1 MIKYSSIDIIKR
13 AEQLSDLENSDFIS
27 DYEKLAL
34 LNENWTMLYQ
44 KLVDAND
51 KTFIRTIPVRNGMD
65 LPENLYQISAIYTKQ
80 NKQYINKINAS
91 QLYGYEVK
99 NNRLYLSQDYNGIEV
114 EMEYYPVPETLY
126 LRDKMTDSP
135 WDVEPWSIWHTKY
148 ITYLE
153 HALFDLN
160 GSSDHY
166 YKLSDDVKGELALFD
181 NAILM
186 RYTDGTFK
194 YLPFSNLSGNVADI
208 ECPLI
213 IGNEL
218 YIYDKNNKVI
228 KNLSGMTVIENF
240 VIPETESPVQI
251 IYCSENLRTV
261 YALYEGGVKVGN
273 ESFVLGVSSLKK
285 VMVGSNLYALLKPGQ
300 IVKITPFGLDFVK
313 TKNVPVKFVSPSK
326 VLTKNVASNEL
337 SLEGFIEDTI
347 LAVPNNT
354 YFIILSYLLALSF
367 MTKQGADTTQL
378 SMKYAE
384 IQQQFF
390 NSLTND
396 NNASYQIRNVYKN
409 RGSFYYGR

>member
-51 KTFIRTIPVRNGMD
+51 KTFIKTIPVRNGMD

-91 QLYGYEVK
+91 QTYGYEVK
-99 NNRLYLSQDYNGIEV
+99 NNRLYLSKDYNGIEV

-126 LRDKMTDSP
+126 LRDKTTDSP
-135 WDVEPWSIWHTKY
+135 WDVEPWAIWHTKY
-148 ITYLE
+148 VTYLE

-160 GSSDHY
+160 GPSDHY
-166 YKLSDDVKGELALFD
+166 YKLKDDVKGELALFD

-194 YLPFSNLSGNVADI
+194 YLPFSSLSGNVTAI
-208 ECPLI
+208 ECPVI

-218 YIYDKNNKVI
+218 YIYDKVNKSI
-228 KNLSGMTVIENF
+228 KSLSGMTIIENF
-240 VIPETESPVQI
+240 ETESPVQI
-251 IYCSENLRTV
+251 IYCSENLRTIYV
-261 YALYEGGVKVGN
+261 LYEGGVKVGN
-273 ESFVLGVSSLKK
+273 ESFVLGASSLKK
-285 VMVGSNLYALLKPGQ
+285 VMVGSSLYALLKPGQ
-300 IVKITPFGLDFVK
+300 IVKITPFGMDFVK

-409 RGSFYYGR
+409 TGSFYYGR

>member
-91 QLYGYEVK
+91 QLFGYEVK
-99 NNRLYLSQDYNGIEV
+99 NNRLYLSQDYNGIDV

-126 LRDKMTDSP
+126 LRDKITDSP
-135 WDVEPWSIWHTKY
+135 WDNEPWAIWHTKY

-166 YKLSDDVKGELALFD
+166 YRLGDDVKGELALFD

-194 YLPFSNLSGNVADI
+194 YLPFSSLSGNVTAI
-208 ECPLI
+208 ECPVI

-218 YIYDKNNKVI
+218 YSYDKTNKSI

-240 VIPETESPVQI
+240 VIPGPVQT
-251 IYCSENLRTV
+251 IYCSENLKTV

-273 ESFVLGVSSLKK
+273 ESFVLGASSLKK
-285 VMVGSNLYALLKPGQ
+285 VMVGSSLYALLKPGQ

-326 VLTKNVASNEL
+326 VLTKNVASGEL

-354 YFIILSYLLALSF
+354 YFIILAYLLALSF

-409 RGSFYYGR
+409 TGSFYYGR

>member
-91 QLYGYEVK
+91 QLCGYEVK
-99 NNRLYLSQDYNGIEV
+99 NNRLYLSKDYNGIDV

-126 LRDKMTDSP
+126 LRDKITDSP
-135 WDVEPWSIWHTKY
+135 WDNEPWAIWHTKY
-148 ITYLE
+148 VTYLE

-166 YKLSDDVKGELALFD
+166 YKLGGDVKGELALFD

-194 YLPFSNLSGNVADI
+194 YLPFSNLSGDVTAI

-218 YIYDKNNKVI
+218 YIYDKTNKSI
-228 KNLSGMTVIENF
+228 KNLSGMTIIENF
-240 VIPETESPVQI
+240 VIPGPVQTV
-251 IYCSENLRTV
+251 YCSENLRTV
-261 YALYEGGVKVGN
+261 YALYAGGVKVGN
-273 ESFVLGVSSLKK
+273 ESFVLGASSIKK
-285 VMVGSNLYALLKPGQ
+285 VMVGSSLYALLKPGQ

-326 VLTKNVASNEL
+326 VLTKNAASGEL

-354 YFIILSYLLALSF
+354 YFIILAYLLALSF

-409 RGSFYYGR
+409 TGSFYYGR

>member
-91 QLYGYEVK
+91 QLFGYEVK
-99 NNRLYLSQDYNGIEV
+99 NNRLYLSKDYNGIDV

-135 WDVEPWSIWHTKY
+135 WDNEPWAIWHTKY
-148 ITYLE
+148 VTYLE

-166 YKLSDDVKGELALFD
+166 YKLGDDVKGELALFD

-194 YLPFSNLSGNVADI
+194 YLPFSSLSGNVTAI
-208 ECPLI
+208 ERPVI

-218 YIYDKNNKVI
+218 YIYDKTNKSI

-240 VIPETESPVQI
+240 VIQSPVQI
-251 IYCSENLRTV
+251 IYCSENLKTV

-273 ESFVLGVSSLKK
+273 ESFVLGASSLKK
-285 VMVGSNLYALLKPGQ
+285 VMVGSSLYALLKPGQ

-326 VLTKNVASNEL
+326 VLTKNVASGEL

-354 YFIILSYLLALSF
+354 YFIILAYLLALSF

-409 RGSFYYGR
+409 TGSFYYGR